1 MSILKK
7 AESLQTELIKHRSF
21 LHSNPE
27 LDLDLDKTRN
37 YVYDNLKSMGID
49 PTIIGKSGLTALIG
63 NGNGPT
69 VLLRADMDA
78 LPVLEEADV
87 ECKSTNGSMHACGH
101 DIHTTM
107 LLGAAKLLKEKESE
121 INGYVK
127 LMFQPGEETLNGAR
141 DMIDNGILEN
151 PKVDGAMMIHVL
163 TGMPITTGAVL
174 IPEPGAVS
182 ASSDS
187 FDIQINGR
195 GGHGAMP
202 DFTVDP
208 LNIASHL
215 HIALQ
220 AIVSREVAPADPV
233 AVTIGS
239 ISGGV
244 ANNVI
249 PDKAYLKGTVRTF
262 DNKTRDFIENRIIE
276 LSNGTASLFRGS
288 AEVNYKKGCP
298 SVISDTDVTDIMK
311 NTVADLLGEERI
323 ISFQDIMQGGKMMGS
338 EDFAFV
344 TQKVPSVM
352 ISYVTGDAREGYNY
366 PLHHPKAKFDVSKI
380 YEGSA
385 IYAQF
390 ALNYLK
396 SNSK

>member
-1 MSILKK
+1 MSMLKT
-7 AESLQTELIKHRSF
+7 AELLQSELIKYRSF

-27 LDLDLDKTRN
+27 LDLNLEKTSN
-37 YVYDNLKSMGID
+37 YVRDALKSMGID
-49 PTIIGKSGLTALIG
+49 AEVVGESGLTALIG

-78 LPVLEEADV
+78 LPILEEADI
-87 ECKSTNGSMHACGH
+87 ECKSINGSMHACGH

-127 LMFQPGEETLNGAR
+127 LMFQPGEETLNGAK
-141 DMIDNGILEN
+141 DMINNGILEN
-151 PKVDGAMMIHVL
+151 PKVDAAMMIHVI
-163 TGMPITTGAVL
+163 TGMPITTGSVL

-182 ASSDS
+182 ASSDN

-202 DFTVDP
+202 DFTIDP

-239 ISGGV
+239 INGGT

-249 PDKAYLKGTVRTF
+249 PDKAYIKGTVRTF
-262 DNKTRDFIENRIIE
+262 DNQTRDFIQNRIIE
-276 LSNGTASLFRGS
+276 LSSGVASSFRGS
-288 AEVNYKKGCP
+288 AEVDYRRGCP
-298 SVISDTDVTDIMK
+298 SVVSDIDVTNIMK
-311 NTVADLLGEERI
+311 DTVANLLGEDRI
-323 ISFQDIMQGGKMMGS
+323 ISFDDVMQGGKMMGS
-338 EDFAFV
+338 EDFSFV

-352 ISYVTGDAREGYNY
+352 ISYSTGDSRNGYNY
-366 PLHHPKAKFDVSKI
+366 PLHHPKAKFDVSSI

-396 SNSK
+396 VNSK